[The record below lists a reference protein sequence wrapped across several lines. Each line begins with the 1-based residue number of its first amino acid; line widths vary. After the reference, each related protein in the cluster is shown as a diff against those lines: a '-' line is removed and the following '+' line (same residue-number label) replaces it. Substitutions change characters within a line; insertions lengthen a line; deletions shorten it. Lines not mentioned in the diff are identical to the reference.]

1 MKEQSEEFPAGGGL
15 VTIPNAKEVWQAAL
29 GELQLQVSRTNYN
42 TWLKDT
48 VGVDFD
54 GRRFVVGVP
63 NAFVADWL
71 ETRLK
76 SLIRK
81 TLCSIL
87 ACSVEVD
94 FRITQTRNG
103 RRGEAN
109 MPGSPPNGQSRTEAR
124 SGSASAGFTPSALP
138 LRLNPRY
145 TFETFVVGRSNRLAH
160 AAALAV
166 ADAPGRS
173 YNPLFIYGG
182 VGLGKT
188 HLLQAIGH
196 RTAGSG
202 LRVLY
207 VSAEQFT
214 NDFVSALRERR
225 TDEFR
230 ARYRSLDVLLI
241 DDIQFIAGKEQTQEE
256 FFHTFNDLY
265 GAGRQVVLSSDRLPA
280 NLHPLEDRLRSRFES
295 GLIVDIQPPEF
306 EERVAILQAKAALH
320 GVEIPL
326 AVLELLAQRF
336 QNNIREL
343 EGSLNRVITYA
354 RVNALPIT
362 LEVAARA
369 LHDVFGQVAPRRLV
383 SPQAV
388 LEAVSRYYQVPISE
402 LQGPRRSREVATP
415 RQIAM
420 YLMREETDCSL
431 GQIGQ
436 HLGGRDHTTIM
447 HGCEKITH
455 LIKSNPDLR
464 REIDDIR
471 AVLYGRGSRTQS

>member
-1 MKEQSEEFPAGGGL
+1 
-15 VTIPNAKEVWQAAL
+15 VTVPSAKEVWQAAL

-81 TLCSIL
+81 TLSSIL

-103 RRGEAN
+103 RRGETGL
-109 MPGSPPNGQSRTEAR
+109 PGADHPPHPNGHSIAADRRPGPVSEAF
-124 SGSASAGFTPSALP
+124 APLP

-166 ADAPGRS
+166 AEAPGQFH
-173 YNPLFIYGG
+173 NPLFIYGG

-196 RTAGSG
+196 RTAGG
-202 LRVLY
+202 GCRVLY

-214 NDFVSALRERR
+214 NDFVSALRDRR

-265 GAGRQVVLSSDRLPA
+265 GAGRQVVLSSDRLPSH
-280 NLHPLEDRLRSRFES
+280 LHPLEDRLRSRFES

-306 EERVAILQAKAALH
+306 EERVAILQAKANLH
-320 GVEIPL
+320 GVEVPV

-354 RVNALPIT
+354 RVNGLPIT

-369 LHDVFGQVAPRRLV
+369 LQDVFGNVTPRRMV

-402 LQGPRRSREVATP
+402 LQGPRRNREVATP

-447 HGCEKITH
+447 HGCEKIGH
-455 LIKSNPDLR
+455 LIKTNPDLR
-464 REIDDIR
+464 REVDDIR
-471 AVLYGRGSRTQS
+471 AVLYGRSAHR

>member
-1 MKEQSEEFPAGGGL
+1 MTAAS
-15 VTIPNAKEVWQAAL
+15 VWQAAL
-29 GELQLQVSRTNYN
+29 EELRFQVGRASYE

-63 NAFVADWL
+63 DTLTADWL
-71 ETRLK
+71 KTRLK

-81 TLCSIL
+81 TLCAIL

-94 FRITQTRNG
+94 FRITQARSG
-103 RRGEAN
+103 RRGETNLA
-109 MPGSPPNGQSRTEAR
+109 GFQPNGRGIAADRRPGPVSEAP
-124 SGSASAGFTPSALP
+124 APLP

-145 TFETFVVGRSNRLAH
+145 TFETFMVGRSNRLAH
-160 AAALAV
+160 AAALA
-166 ADAPGRS
+166 AAEAPGQLH
-173 YNPLFIYGG
+173 NPLFIYGG

-202 LRVLY
+202 CRVLY

-225 TDEFR
+225 TEEFR

-241 DDIQFIAGKEQTQEE
+241 DDIQFIAGREQTQEE

-265 GAGRQVVLSSDRLPA
+265 GAGRQVVLSSDRLPS

-320 GVEIPL
+320 GVEVPV

-354 RVNALPIT
+354 RVNGLPIT
-362 LEVAARA
+362 LETAARA
-369 LHDVFGQVAPRRLV
+369 LQGVFGGVIPRRLV

-402 LQGPRRSREVATP
+402 LEGPRRSRDVAAV
-415 RQIAM
+415 RQVAM

-431 GQIGQ
+431 DQIGH
-436 HLGGRDHTTIM
+436 HLGGRHHTTVM
-447 HGCEKITH
+447 HGHERVERR
-455 LIKSNPDLR
+455 LGRDPELR
-464 REIDDIR
+464 RDLEAIR
-471 AVLYGRGSRTQS
+471 IRLYGGGR

>member
-1 MKEQSEEFPAGGGL
+1 

-81 TLCSIL
+81 TLCAIL

-109 MPGSPPNGQSRTEAR
+109 LGGSQPNGHSRAEAR
-124 SGSASAGFTPSALP
+124 PVSPAAAALGASPVP

-166 ADAPGRS
+166 ADAPGQFH
-173 YNPLFIYGG
+173 NPLFIYGG

-202 LRVLY
+202 CRVLY

-225 TDEFR
+225 TEEFR
-230 ARYRSLDVLLI
+230 GRYRSLDVLLI

-265 GAGRQVVLSSDRLPA
+265 GAGRQVVLSSDRLPS

-320 GVEIPL
+320 GVEVPV

-354 RVNALPIT
+354 RVNGLPIT
-362 LEVAARA
+362 LEVAAKA
-369 LHDVFGQVAPRRLV
+369 LHDVFGNVTPRRLV

-402 LQGPRRSREVATP
+402 LQGPRRNREVATP

-455 LIKSNPDLR
+455 LLKSNPDLR
-464 REIDDIR
+464 REVDDIR
-471 AVLYGRGSRTQS
+471 AVLYGRGPLR

>member
-1 MKEQSEEFPAGGGL
+1 

-94 FRITQTRNG
+94 FRITQARNG
-103 RRGEAN
+103 RRGETNLA
-109 MPGSPPNGQSRTEAR
+109 GSQPNGHGRAETRAG
-124 SGSASAGFTPSALP
+124 SGGALGTSALP

-166 ADAPGRS
+166 AEAPGQFH
-173 YNPLFIYGG
+173 NPLFIYGG

-202 LRVLY
+202 CRVLY

-225 TDEFR
+225 TEEFR

-265 GAGRQVVLSSDRLPA
+265 GAGRQVVLSSDRLPS
-280 NLHPLEDRLRSRFES
+280 NLHPLADRLRSRFES

-320 GVEIPL
+320 GVEVPV

-354 RVNALPIT
+354 RVNGLPIT
-362 LEVAARA
+362 LEVAAKA
-369 LHDVFGQVAPRRLV
+369 LHDVFGNVTPRRLV

-402 LQGPRRSREVATP
+402 LQGPRRNREVTTP

-431 GQIGQ
+431 GQIGH

-447 HGCEKITH
+447 HGCEKISH
-455 LIKSNPDLR
+455 LLKNNPDLR
-464 REIDDIR
+464 REVDDIR
-471 AVLYGRGSRTQS
+471 AVLYGRAPLR